1 MRDFDLQKELKQLP
15 NRPGVY
21 LMHDAD
27 DHIIYVGKAKVLK
40 NRVRQYFQTGITR
53 SAKIEMMISHIA
65 WFEYIVVDSELEALV
80 LENNLIKEHTPKYN
94 TLLKDGKTYPYIK
107 VTTGEDF
114 PRVFLTREQKKDKA
128 RYFGPYALSG
138 SINEKIELIRKLF
151 HIRTCNRSLPKDIG
165 KERPCLYHQIGQC
178 DAPCSGKMTKEEYGQ
193 SVEKVIRFLSHD
205 YGEVLRSL
213 KEKMLAASE
222 TMDFEK
228 AAEYRDLIQQVDALF
243 QEQKADDSLTE
254 ERDIIALA
262 TEKGQTI
269 VSIFFERNGRLVG
282 REHHYMEQTA
292 TANVAASGDAESSED
307 ADGENTL
314 STDTAAVLGD
324 FIKQFYDGLPYIPKE
339 IIMEQEPEDCVLL
352 EQWLSEKRGHN
363 VHIRVPKIGDKE
375 HLLRLAKDNALLV
388 LHQDLEKLAREQ
400 QRTKGAAE
408 EIASLIGLRD
418 VHRMESFDISNISGF
433 LSVGS
438 MVVFVDGK
446 PRKNEYRKFRIKSVE
461 GPNDYASMEEVLTRR
476 FLHGLEEREEG
487 KESSFTRFPD
497 VILMDGGKGQVHIA
511 EEVLAKLG
519 IDIPVA
525 GMVKDDN
532 HRTRGLFYKDVE
544 TPINTKGEGF
554 ALLTRIQDETHRFAI
569 EYHKSL
575 RTKEQVHSSLDEIPG
590 VGSTRRRTLM
600 RNYDNMES
608 LRNAT
613 AEEIA
618 ALPGMNKRVAEDIVA
633 YLHKSDE

>member
-1 MRDFDLQKELKQLP
+1 MKDFDLQKELKQLP

-21 LMHDAD
+21 LMHDAW

-107 VTTGEDF
+107 VTTGEDY
-114 PRVFLTREQKKDKA
+114 PRVFLTREQKKDRA

-138 SINEKIELIRKLF
+138 SITEKIELIRKLF

-165 KERPCLYHQIGQC
+165 KERPCLYYQIGQC
-178 DAPCSGKMTKEEYGQ
+178 DAPCSGNVSKEEYGQ

-205 YGEVLRSL
+205 YKEVLRSL

-222 TMDFEK
+222 ALDFEK

-243 QEQKADDSLTE
+243 QEQKANDSLTE
-254 ERDIIALA
+254 ERDIIASA
-262 TEKGQTI
+262 TKKGQTV
-269 VSIFFERNGRLVG
+269 VSVFFERNGRLVG
-282 REHHYMEQTA
+282 REHHYMEQ
-292 TANVAASGDAESSED
+292 SGTGNAFEEAKEHTDETN
-307 ADGENTL
+307 GEEI
-314 STDTAAVLGD
+314 STTDKAVLLGE

-339 IIMEQEPEDCVLL
+339 ILMEQEPEDRELL

-375 HLLRLAKDNALLV
+375 HLLRLARDNAAMV

-408 EIASLIGLRD
+408 EIGSLVGLSD
-418 VHRMESFDISNISGF
+418 VHRMESYDISNISGF

-446 PRKNEYRKFRIKSVE
+446 PRKSEYRKFRIKSVE

-476 FLHGLEEREEG
+476 FRHGLEEREEG

-511 EEVLAKLG
+511 EEVLRKLG

-532 HRTRGLFYKDVE
+532 HRTRGLYYQDTE
-544 TPINTKGEGF
+544 IPISTKGEGF

-575 RTKEQVHSSLDEIPG
+575 RAKEQVHSALDDIPG
-590 VGSTRRRTLM
+590 VGTARRRTLM
-600 RNYDNMES
+600 RNFDNMES
-608 LRNAT
+608 LRKAT

-618 ALPGMNKRVAEDIVA
+618 ALPGMNSKVAEEIVS
-633 YLHKSDE
+633 YLHNAEE

>member
-1 MRDFDLQKELKQLP
+1 MRDFDLQKELKLLP

-27 DHIIYVGKAKVLK
+27 DHIIYVGKAKILK

-114 PRVFLTREQKKDKA
+114 PRVFLTREQKKDRA

-138 SINEKIELIRKLF
+138 SISDKIELIRKLF

-165 KERPCLYHQIGQC
+165 KERPCLYYQIGQC
-178 DAPCSGKMTKEEYGQ
+178 DAPCSGNISKEEYGR
-193 SVEKVIRFLSHD
+193 SIEKVIRFLSND
-205 YGEVLRSL
+205 YGEVIRSL
-213 KEKMLAASE
+213 KEKMLTASE
-222 TMDFEK
+222 ALDFEK

-254 ERDIIALA
+254 ERDVIALA
-262 TEKGQTI
+262 SEKGKTI
-269 VSIFFERNGRLVG
+269 ISVFFERNGRLVG
-282 REHHYMEQTA
+282 REHHYME
-292 TANVAASGDAESSED
+292 NVRADEELSEQDKASVLSE
-307 ADGENTL
+307 
-314 STDTAAVLGD
+314 
-324 FIKQFYDGLPYIPKE
+324 FIKQFYDGIPYIPKE
-339 IIMEQEPEDCVLL
+339 ILTEQEPEDRELL
-352 EQWLSEKRGHN
+352 EQWLSEKRGHH
-363 VHIRVPKIGDKE
+363 VHILIPKIGNKE

-388 LHQDLEKLAREQ
+388 LHQDLEKLAREE

-408 EIASLIGLRD
+408 EIASLIGLQN
-418 VHRMESFDISNISGF
+418 VHRMESYDISNISGF

-446 PRKNEYRKFRIKSVE
+446 PRKSEYRKFRIKSVN

-476 FLHGLEEREEG
+476 FLHGMQERGEG
-487 KESSFTRFPD
+487 KESSFTRYPD

-511 EEVLAKLG
+511 EEVLRKLG
-519 IDIPVA
+519 ISIPVA

-532 HRTRGLFYKDVE
+532 HRTRGLYYRDVE
-544 TPINTKGEGF
+544 TPIHTKSEGF

-569 EYHKSL
+569 EYHRSL
-575 RTKEQVHSSLDEIPG
+575 RTQTQVHSALDDIPG
-590 VGSTRRRTLM
+590 IGPGRRRTLM
-600 RNYDNMES
+600 RTYDNMES
-608 LRNAT
+608 LKNASG
-613 AEEIA
+613 EELA
-618 ALPGMNKRVAEDIVA
+618 ALPGMNRKVAEQIVA
-633 YLHKSDE
+633 YLHPEET